1 MIFGVDSHRSS
12 LSVAGV
18 DELGRVQV
26 AVSFGNRPSEHL
38 KLARLVKR
46 QGAVPGRGGLGQVR
60 ARARPGAAAA
70 GLEVVDV
77 PPQ

>member
-26 AVSFGNRPSEHL
+26 AVSFGNQTDERDAIAI
-38 KLARLVKR
+38 ARVAAREQDKAR
-46 QGAVPGRGGLGQVR
+46 TAGWRAGVR
-60 ARARPGAAAA
+60 A
-70 GLEVVDV
+70 
-77 PPQ
+77 

>member
-38 KLARLVKR
+38 KLARLLRRTCHAHYRMTIVR
-46 QGAVPGRGGLGQVR
+46 SDVLIPFGAPSSAGCMLGT
-60 ARARPGAAAA
+60 
-70 GLEVVDV
+70 
-77 PPQ
+77 